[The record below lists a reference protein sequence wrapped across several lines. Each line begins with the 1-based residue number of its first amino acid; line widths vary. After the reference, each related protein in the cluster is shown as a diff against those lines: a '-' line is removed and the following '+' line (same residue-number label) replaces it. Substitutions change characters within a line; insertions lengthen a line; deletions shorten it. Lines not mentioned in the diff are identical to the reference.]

1 MLHQELYRGRM
12 VWGRTRSKDRSGRTG
27 LLVKQDKPAVTLN
40 RPDLVIIDE
49 TLWNVLHTRLRE
61 ARTKYLRDGNGRLLR
76 KPFGPA
82 RSSALLSGFGTCVIC
97 GGGMSHV
104 TRGSR
109 QYVRPYYYVCCR
121 NHKQGKAGC
130 PNDFRQRAE
139 VVDSIFL
146 EGLQREVLTP
156 AVTRRILELAAER
169 LRREMEAEPS
179 KVEALKKQRTKLKA
193 EIDRL
198 VASIAHGDAPENVI
212 KAIRDREDRQAPVLS
227 QEIARLGAAPALVGA
242 NLNEAMDE
250 IKKDLAFFGD
260 ILRESRPKATL
271 ALSKVLDGRLTFQVE
286 GEGDERYYSLE
297 GALKFGKLLDLG
309 ATSTKQTT
317 PRDSD
322 TLSDGEAENTPESD
336 ARIGTPGPER

>member
-1 MLHQELYRGRM
+1 
-12 VWGRTRSKDRSGRTG
+12 
-27 LLVKQDKPAVTLN
+27 VKQDKPAVTLN

-212 KAIRDREDRQAPVLS
+212 KAIRDREDRQAP
-227 QEIARLGAAPALVGA
+227 GA
-242 NLNEAMDE
+242 
-250 IKKDLAFFGD
+250 FSGD
-260 ILRESRPKATL
+260 RPSR
-271 ALSKVLDGRLTFQVE
+271 GRSCACR
-286 GEGDERYYSLE
+286 GEF
-297 GALKFGKLLDLG
+297 K
-309 ATSTKQTT
+309 
-317 PRDSD
+317 
-322 TLSDGEAENTPESD
+322 
-336 ARIGTPGPER
+336 